1 MDWHASP
8 FRLRRDHL
16 RFNRLHVLAP
26 RRGVPARRTLLAAL
40 EDQLQLLELFRGVIR
55 RAKARGG
62 WVVFARAI
70 NGRGRRSTP
79 STST

>member
-26 RRGVPARRTLLAAL
+26 RRGVPTRRTFLAAL

-55 RAKARGG
+55 RAKAREG
-62 WVVFARAI
+62 WLVFARAI
-70 NGRGRRSTP
+70 NGRGR
-79 STST
+79 